1 MKEGIALPLSQNK
14 RHPIFLLRT
23 LSQNKRTY
31 KSLTTSGNKYSD
43 FFGWAEIPVINTKRV
58 VVVEKLM
65 TIVKQKWMS
74 DRCCSRKRK
83 NENEKSAK
91 LRKVLATLSWTRAH
105 PGFLF
110 SLFFLFYFFSSSFCV
125 CFSPDF
131 LVFLF
136 HFFSRFCFYTFL
148 MILCLLFFLL
158 LIFLFI
164 IFLQQNPS
172 YLTFEKVLKYC
183 GIIKEDCQG
192 WNLFRDPPTKQG
204 LTPPTILS

>member
-1 MKEGIALPLSQNK
+1 
-14 RHPIFLLRT
+14 
-23 LSQNKRTY
+23 
-31 KSLTTSGNKYSD
+31 
-43 FFGWAEIPVINTKRV
+43 
-58 VVVEKLM
+58 
-65 TIVKQKWMS
+65 MS

-83 NENEKSAK
+83 NEIEKSAK

-131 LVFLF
+131 PVFLF
-136 HFFSRFCFYTFL
+136 HSWFCFYSFL
-148 MILCLLFFLL
+148 MILCLLCFCL

-172 YLTFEKVLKYC
+172 YLTFEKVLKVLWDHKRRLSRVKSFQRPAHKARLDTTNN
-183 GIIKEDCQG
+183 IILNFQIFK
-192 WNLFRDPPTKQG
+192 N
-204 LTPPTILS
+204 

>member
-1 MKEGIALPLSQNK
+1 
-14 RHPIFLLRT
+14 
-23 LSQNKRTY
+23 
-31 KSLTTSGNKYSD
+31 
-43 FFGWAEIPVINTKRV
+43 
-58 VVVEKLM
+58 
-65 TIVKQKWMS
+65 MS

-110 SLFFLFYFFSSSFCV
+110 SLFFLFFFSSSFCV

-131 LVFLF
+131 PVFLF
-136 HFFSRFCFYTFL
+136 HSWFCFYSFL
-148 MILCLLFFLL
+148 MILCLLCFCL

-164 IFLQQNPS
+164 IFCSKIHHIWL
-172 YLTFEKVLKYC
+172 LKRFWKYC